1 MFRNILGLLM
11 KNNQSLRVACL
22 TLINALISTPDDLAM
37 RIHIRTELMKNGL
50 IDVTKVNLYYVIFLY
65 KEGNLLG
72 TRGRRRNGASNP
84 IESFQ

>member
-50 IDVTKVNLYYVIFLY
+50 LDVTQVNLFCVIFL
-65 KEGNLLG
+65 
-72 TRGRRRNGASNP
+72 
-84 IESFQ
+84 